1 MISEGTIQRM
11 IDGAIERLRAR
22 VRGMIVSGVVKVLT
36 DGAGFQRVQVDGR
49 ADELIDDAEA
59 LSPHGFTSR
68 PSAGAEALVFA
79 VEGNAANRVALVFSR
94 STRLKTLAEGEAAL
108 HIGVEGQV
116 VHLKA
121 NGDVVITPGAGGGV
135 YLADGA
141 ATKRV
146 ALAEEV
152 DDRLGKLQL
161 GLDTHVHATAAVG
174 PPVAPTPVPGVMPVG
189 TLPSTAATDVYAKG

>member
-1 MISEGTIQRM
+1 MIGESWVRAM
-11 IDGAIERLRAR
+11 IDKAVDSLRAR
-22 VRGMIVSGVVKVLT
+22 VRGIVVQGVVKALT
-36 DGAGFQRVQVDGR
+36 DGAGFQRVQIDGR
-49 ADELIDDAEA
+49 ADEVIDDVEA

-68 PSAGAEALVFA
+68 PAAGAEALVFA
-79 VEGNAANRVALVFSR
+79 VEGNAANRVALLFSR
-94 STRLKTLAEGEAAL
+94 STRLKTLEEGEAAL
-108 HIGVEGQV
+108 YVGNAGQL

-121 NGDVVITPGAGGGV
+121 NGDVVITAGAGGAV

-189 TLPSTAATDVYAKG
+189 TLAPTNATDVYAKG